1 MAVSKIYEEPKERGA
16 AADCGVRLA
25 PLYVTHTVLLV
36 VGVIWLIA
44 ILSG

>member
-1 MAVSKIYEEPKERGA
+1 MTVSKIPEESTERGDR
-16 AADCGVRLA
+16 DCGVRLA